1 MKKGFSFVLILALLV
16 TTAVFAQKDPGAEK
30 LMELFTVEDSQVVD
44 LFDESFLAQVPVQQL
59 VLILKQY
66 KSVLGDLIE
75 VSGTSGNYTL
85 IFSRGTAPSQIYL
98 NDEGKIIGLWF
109 GQWNLSPTDDDLSG
123 LLEEFKALEGKVSVA
138 VIRNN
143 EEEVFLYNAEERL
156 AVGSSFKLYV
166 LKAVYEAVEKGE
178 LDFDTVVLLKEK
190 DRSIP
195 SGILQDWPAGT
206 PVTVKTLTNLM
217 ISISDNTATDNLIGL
232 VGREKVEGLANER
245 NIPFLKTNELFKLKY
260 AADSGLQEKYLKGSI
275 EEKRDALPALADLKV
290 NVSDIVTSP
299 LLINELEWFF
309 STRELCSIIY
319 ELRDADELRINPG
332 LADSEEWYL
341 AAYKGGSEPGVLQ
354 YTHLLQK
361 EAGGDFY
368 AVSATINNPDKE
380 VDQLKFTELC
390 SRLITLIRDGK
401 I

>member
-1 MKKGFSFVLILALLV
+1 MKKGYGIILILVILL
-16 TTAVFAQKDPGAEK
+16 TTVVFAQKDPGAGK
-30 LMELFTVEDSQVVD
+30 LMELFSVEDSQVAN
-44 LFDESFLAQVPVQQL
+44 LFDESVLAQVPVQQL
-59 VLILKQY
+59 ILILKQY
-66 KSVLGDLIE
+66 KSVLGELLE
-75 VSGTSGNYTL
+75 VSGSGGNYTL
-85 IFSRGTAPSQIYL
+85 HFAGGSAPGQLYL
-98 NDEGKIIGLWF
+98 NEEDKIIGLWL
-109 GQWNLSPTDDDLSG
+109 GHWTLYDDDFTAI
-123 LLEEFKALEGKVSVA
+123 LEEFKTLEGKVSVA

-143 EEEVFLYNAEERL
+143 EEDVFLYNAEERL

-166 LKAVYEAVEKGE
+166 LKAVYEAVERGE
-178 LDFDTVVLLKEK
+178 LDFDTVVQLEEK
-190 DRSIP
+190 DRSLP
-195 SGILQDWPAGT
+195 SGILQDWPAGI

-275 EEKRDALPALADLKV
+275 EEKRDVLPALADLKV